1 MFENFTFEK
10 KLGIDSSERKYYGL
24 KVGTLSLLVAFVGV
38 LCVVLGAVS
47 LGRIL
52 IVVSFLGMC
61 VGMVVHFCAMARG
74 STRKR
79 GRD

>member
-10 KLGIDSSERKYYGL
+10 KLGIDSSEKKYYGL
-24 KVGTLSLLVAFVGV
+24 KVCTLSLLVAFVGI

-61 VGMVVHFCAMARG
+61 VGMVVHFSAMARG